1 MAFRS
6 GIKLLKVSYQAAFLS
21 REKRKIQTL
30 GTAPGC
36 TLLIALQRTSPF
48 RKHSRN
54 SSSEGSLERD
64 VTPTIS
70 CNHIA
75 ASILLFAANTPRKK
89 RKKT

>member
-1 MAFRS
+1 VAFRS
-6 GIKLLKVSYQAAFLS
+6 GIKLLKVGHQAAFLS
-21 REKRKIQTL
+21 RGKRKIQTL
-30 GTAPGC
+30 GTAPGW

-75 ASILLFAANTPRKK
+75 ASILLFAENTQKEA
-89 RKKT
+89 